1 MGLVDGKVAL
11 ITGAARG
18 QGRAEAVRLAEEGA
32 DIIAVDICAPVET
45 IPYEGATQADLEE
58 TAALVRKHGRRIV
71 PVQADVRDLAAL
83 EAAVSQGTAEL
94 GRLDIVV
101 ANAGVMGAMVRA
113 WELTEADWRTTIDVN
128 LTGVWH
134 TVKATVPYLIKQGS
148 GGSVILISS
157 MAGLKAVANTAN
169 YTSAKHALVGLART
183 VGREAVE
190 YNIRVNTVH
199 PGSIPTKLLLHD
211 TVYKLFR
218 PDLEAPTL
226 EDCLRVFARFNMLP
240 DVFQEP
246 EDVANAVLFLASDLS
261 RRTTGPALPVDG
273 GASFM

>member
-1 MGLVDGKVAL
+1 MGLVDGKIAL

-32 DIIAVDICAPVET
+32 DIIAIDICEPVET
-45 IPYEGATQADLEE
+45 IPYQGATREDLEE
-58 TAALVRKHGRRIV
+58 TAVLVRKHGRRIV
-71 PVQADVRDLAAL
+71 TVKADVRDLAAL
-83 EAAVSQGTAEL
+83 QAAVSRGTAEL

-113 WELTEADWRTTIDVN
+113 WELTEQDWRTTIDVN

-134 TVKATVPYLIKQGS
+134 TIKATVPYLIRQGT
-148 GGSVILISS
+148 GGSVILTSS

-183 VGREAVE
+183 VAKEAGE
-190 YNIRVNTVH
+190 HNIRVNTVH

-218 PDLEAPTL
+218 PDLAAPGL
-226 EDCLRVFARFNMLP
+226 EDCLGVFARFNMLP

-246 EDVANAVLFLASDLS
+246 EDVANAVVFLASDLS
-261 RRTTGPALPVDG
+261 RRTTGATLTVDG

>member
-1 MGLVDGKVAL
+1 MGLVAGKVAL

-32 DIIAVDICAPVET
+32 DIIAIDICGPVET
-45 IPYEGATQADLEE
+45 IPYEGATPADLEE
-58 TAALVRKHGRRIV
+58 TAALVRKHGRGIV
-71 PVQADVRDLAAL
+71 TVKADVRDLAAMQ
-83 EAAVSQGTAEL
+83 AAVSRGTAEL
-94 GRLDIVV
+94 GRLDVVV
-101 ANAGVMGAMVRA
+101 ANAGVMGTLVKA
-113 WELTEADWRTTIDVN
+113 WELTEEDWRTTIDVN

-134 TVKATVPYLIKQGS
+134 TIKATVPYLIRQGT
-148 GGSVILISS
+148 GGSVILTSS
-157 MAGLKAVANTAN
+157 VAGLKGIAHTAN

-183 VGREAVE
+183 VAREAGA
-190 YNIRVNTVH
+190 YNIRVNCVN

-211 TVYKLFR
+211 TLYKVFR

-226 EDCLRVFARFNMLP
+226 EDCMRTFGKLNMLP
-240 DVFQEP
+240 GTFQQP

-261 RRTTGPALPVDG
+261 RMTTGTTLTVDG

>member
-1 MGLVDGKVAL
+1 
-11 ITGAARG
+11 
-18 QGRAEAVRLAEEGA
+18 
-32 DIIAVDICAPVET
+32 VET
-45 IPYEGATQADLEE
+45 IPYEGATREDLEE
-58 TAALVRKHGRRIV
+58 TAALVRKHGRGIV
-71 PVQADVRDLAAL
+71 TVKADVRDLAAL
-83 EAAVSQGTAEL
+83 QAAVGRGTAEL

-101 ANAGVMGAMVRA
+101 ANAGVMGAMVKA
-113 WELTEADWRTTIDVN
+113 WELTEEDWRTTIDVN

-134 TVKATVPYLIKQGS
+134 TIKATVPYLIRQGT
-148 GGSVILISS
+148 GGSVILTSS
-157 MAGLKAVANTAN
+157 MAGLKGVANTAN

-183 VGREAVE
+183 VAKEAGE

-218 PDLEAPTL
+218 PDLEAPTF

-240 DVFQEP
+240 DVFTEP

-261 RRTTGPALPVDG
+261 RRTTGATLTVDG

>member
-11 ITGAARG
+11 VTGAARG

-32 DIIAVDICAPVET
+32 DIIAVDICEPVET
-45 IPYEGATQADLEE
+45 IPYEAATLDDLEE
-58 TAALVRKHGRRIV
+58 TAALVRKYGRRIV
-71 PVQADVRDLAAL
+71 TVKADVRDFAAL
-83 EAAVSQGTAEL
+83 RAAVDQGTAEL

-101 ANAGVMGAMVRA
+101 ANAGVMGSLVKA
-113 WELTEADWRTTIDVN
+113 WELTEEDWQTTIDVN

-134 TVKATVPYLIKQGS
+134 TIKATVPYLIRQGT
-148 GGSVILISS
+148 GGSVILTSS
-157 MAGLKAVANTAN
+157 MAGLKGVSNTAN
-169 YTSAKHALVGLART
+169 YTAAKHGLVGLSRT
-183 VGREAVE
+183 LAKDAGE

-211 TVYKLFR
+211 MVYKLFR
-218 PDLEAPTL
+218 PELEAPGLDDCVDIFGTL
-226 EDCLRVFARFNMLP
+226 SMLP
-240 DVFQEP
+240 DAFQQP

-261 RRTTGPALPVDG
+261 RMTTGTTLTVDG

>member
-18 QGRAEAVRLAEEGA
+18 QGRAEAARLAEEGA
-32 DIIAVDICAPVET
+32 DIIAIDICEPVET
-45 IPYEGATQADLEE
+45 IPYEGATQEDLEE
-58 TAALVRKHGRRIV
+58 TAALVRKHGRGV
-71 PVQADVRDLAAL
+71 VTVKADVRDLPAL
-83 EAAVSQGTAEL
+83 QAAVSRGTAEL

-101 ANAGVMGAMVRA
+101 ANAGIMGAMVKA
-113 WELTEADWRTTIDVN
+113 WELTEADWRTTMDVN

-134 TVKATVPYLIKQGS
+134 TIKATVPYLIRQGT

-157 MAGLKAVANTAN
+157 MAGLKAVPNTAN

-183 VGREAVE
+183 VAKEAGE

-226 EDCLRVFARFNMLP
+226 EDCLPIFAKFNMLP

-261 RRTTGPALPVDG
+261 KRTTGTTLTVDG

>member
-1 MGLVDGKVAL
+1 MGLVEGKVAL
-11 ITGAARG
+11 VTGAARG

-71 PVQADVRDLAAL
+71 AVQADVRDLGAL

-101 ANAGVMGAMVRA
+101 ANAGVMGALVKA
-113 WELTEADWRTTIDVN
+113 WELTEEDWRTTIDIN

-134 TVKATVPYLIKQGS
+134 TIKATVPYLIQQGA
-148 GGSVILISS
+148 GGSVILTSS
-157 MAGLKAVANTAN
+157 VAGLKGVANTAN

-183 VGREAVE
+183 VAREAGP
-190 YNIRVNTVH
+190 YNIRVNCVH
-199 PGSIPTKLLLHD
+199 PGSIPTKLLLHE
-211 TVYKLFR
+211 TLYKVFR
-218 PDLEAPTL
+218 PHLDAPTL
-226 EDCLRVFARFNMLP
+226 DDCLPVFGKLTMLP
-240 DVFQEP
+240 DAFQQP
-246 EDVANAVLFLASDLS
+246 EDVANAVLYLASDLS
-261 RRTTGPALPVDG
+261 RVTTGTSLTVDG

>member
-1 MGLVDGKVAL
+1 MGLVDGRVAL

-32 DIIAVDICAPVET
+32 DIIAIDICEPVET
-45 IPYEGATQADLEE
+45 IPYEGATQSDLEE
-58 TAALVRKHGRRIV
+58 TAALVRKHGRGIV
-71 PVQADVRDLAAL
+71 TVKADVRDLAAL
-83 EAAVSQGTAEL
+83 RAAVSRGTAEL
-94 GRLDIVV
+94 RRLDIVV
-101 ANAGVMGAMVRA
+101 ANAGVMGAMVKA
-113 WELTEADWRTTIDVN
+113 WELTEEDWQTTIDVN

-134 TVKATVPYLIKQGS
+134 TIKATVPYLIRQGT
-148 GGSVILISS
+148 GGSVILTSS
-157 MAGLKAVANTAN
+157 MAGLKAVPNTAN

-183 VGREAVE
+183 VAKEAGE

-218 PDLEAPTL
+218 PDLQAPAL
-226 EDCLRVFARFNMLP
+226 EDCLRAFARFNMLP

-261 RRTTGPALPVDG
+261 RRTTGTTLTVDG

>member
-11 ITGAARG
+11 VTGAARG

-32 DIIAVDICAPVET
+32 DIIAVDICEPVET
-45 IPYEGATQADLEE
+45 IPYEAATLDDLEE
-58 TAALVRKHGRRIV
+58 TAALVRKYGRWIV
-71 PVQADVRDLAAL
+71 TVKADVRDFAAL
-83 EAAVSQGTAEL
+83 RAAVDQGTAEL

-101 ANAGVMGAMVRA
+101 ANAGVMGSLVKA
-113 WELTEADWRTTIDVN
+113 WELTEEDWQTTIDVN

-134 TVKATVPYLIKQGS
+134 TIKATVPYLIRQGT
-148 GGSVILISS
+148 GGSVILTSS
-157 MAGLKAVANTAN
+157 MAGLKGVSNTAN
-169 YTSAKHALVGLART
+169 YTAAKHGLVGLSRT
-183 VGREAVE
+183 LAKDAGE

-211 TVYKLFR
+211 MVYKLFR
-218 PDLEAPTL
+218 PELEAPGLDDCVDIFGTL
-226 EDCLRVFARFNMLP
+226 SMLP
-240 DVFQEP
+240 DAFQQP

-261 RRTTGPALPVDG
+261 RMTTGTTLTVDG